1 MHQQSTNYFYNVP
14 ENLKCK
20 YPSMPDITI
29 STNRILKL
37 LGNLKTD
44 KAAGRPDE
52 IKPIVLKELRN
63 EIAPVIQIIFE
74 KSLQTDQLQNDWKTA
89 RVSPLYKK
97 DDRNVPA
104 NHRPISLICILCK
117 VVEHIVASNLTQ
129 HLHNNYILYEFQHGF
144 CAKRSCETQLIQL
157 TEDLGRQLKD
167 RHPVDLVLLD
177 FSMSFDRVN
186 HLKLLFKLSTHGV
199 KGKTLNWIG
208 SFLGGRTQAVVL
220 EGECSSDVPALSGIP
235 QGSVFGPLL
244 FLLYIND
251 RPVNIQSQAR
261 LFTDDTAVYLTI
273 DNKNDIS
280 REMGIYLGHRI

>member
-1 MHQQSTNYFYNVP
+1 MEH
-14 ENLKCK
+14 
-20 YPSMPDITI
+20 
-29 STNRILKL
+29 
-37 LGNLKTD
+37 
-44 KAAGRPDE
+44 
-52 IKPIVLKELRN
+52 
-63 EIAPVIQIIFE
+63 
-74 KSLQTDQLQNDWKTA
+74 TA
-89 RVSPLYKK
+89 
-97 DDRNVPA
+97 
-104 NHRPISLICILCK
+104 
-117 VVEHIVASNLTQ
+117 ASNHTQ
-129 HLHNNYILYEFQHGF
+129 HLHNNNILYELQHGF
-144 CAKRSCETQLIQL
+144 RVKRSCETQLIQL

-167 RHPVDLVLLD
+167 KHPVDLVLLD

-251 RPVNIQSQAR
+251 RPENIQSQAR
-261 LFTDDTAVYLTI
+261 LFTDDTAVYLIAITI